1 MGGGGSSGPTET
13 TNITSNLPEYV
24 QPYFERLLQR
34 SEGESIQGYQPY
46 GGQRLAYF
54 SPDEMQSQA
63 MTRGFANAGTPS
75 QYGAAETRFTNQGA
89 YGKPLTP
96 AQIAAGQTAYTPY
109 TAPQNAAGLSV
120 GPSGYSASADQTGAL
135 TAPGGYS
142 FSPSAGGVLND
153 GYKQGYAAPSS
164 ETPITSGY
172 DPTALDTRLAART
185 TYDPTANLRS
195 SKYTA
200 GTTAQTYN
208 PLSYEENISRFMS
221 PYQQN
226 VTDIQKREA
235 ARQSDIMGKGIGDQ
249 ATAQGGLG
257 GYREAIQQ
265 SERER
270 NLSQQMD
277 DIQARGSQSAF
288 ESAQQQLERE
298 RAGGMGAARFGL
310 DAFTQQQS
318 AQQQQEQLAQ
328 RAFETSE
335 QSRQQQQ
342 TFAQSAFNAGESAR
356 QQAAKLGLSAEQQ
369 QQAAEQAE
377 EKFSQ
382 SGYQMQQAAQQAAG
396 SQQIAAYKAQQ
407 QALQAQGAQGIQAY
421 QAQEAAR
428 QAQERFQQ
436 SAYDMSN
443 RYNLAAAQGLQGI
456 GSAQQQDALSRIQA
470 LAGIGSQDRALRQAS
485 MDMGYD
491 DFQRQRDF
499 AKRQLSDFSGMLR
512 GVPVT
517 PNQTTSTYSQQ
528 PGLFQ
533 QAAGAGLA
541 GLGLYRGAQG

>member
-1 MGGGGSSGPTET
+1 MSFGGGSSGPTET

-75 QYGAAETRFTNQGA
+75 QYGAAETRFSNQGA
-89 YGKPLTP
+89 YGQPLTA
-96 AQIAAGQTAYTPY
+96 AQTAAGQTAYTPY
-109 TAPQNAAGLSV
+109 TAPQDAAGLSV
-120 GPSGYSASADQTGAL
+120 GPSGYSASANQTGAL

-142 FSPSAGGVLND
+142 FSPTTD
-153 GYKQGYAAPSS
+153 GYTQGYAAPSA
-164 ETPITSGY
+164 EKPITSGY
-172 DPTALDTRLAART
+172 DPTALDTRLAGRT

-195 SKYTA
+195 SAYTA
-200 GTTAQTYN
+200 GTTAQSYN
-208 PLSYEENISRFMS
+208 PLGYEQNLSRFMS

-226 VTDIQKREA
+226 VTDIEKREA
-235 ARQSDIMGKGIGDQ
+235 TRQSDIMSKGIGDQ

-270 NLSQQMD
+270 NLSQQLG

-288 ESAQQQLERE
+288 ENAQAQLERE

-310 DAFTQQQS
+310 DAFSQQQA
-318 AQQQQEQLAQ
+318 AQQQQEQLGQ

-377 EKFSQ
+377 ERFSQ
-382 SGYQMQQAAQQAAG
+382 SGYQMQQAAEQAAG
-396 SQQIAAYKAQQ
+396 SQEIAAYKAQQ

-436 SAYDMSN
+436 SGYDMSN

-456 GSAQQQDALSRIQA
+456 GTAQQADALSRIQA
-470 LAGIGSQDRALRQAS
+470 LKGIGSQDRALRQAS

-499 AKRQLSDFSGMLR
+499 AKNQLSDFSGMLR
-512 GVPVT
+512 GVPVSA
-517 PNQTTSTYSQQ
+517 NQTTSTYSQQ

-541 GLGLYRGAQG
+541 GLGLYRGARG

>member
-1 MGGGGSSGPTET
+1 MSLGGGGSSGPTES

-54 SPDEMQSQA
+54 SPDELQSQA
-63 MTRGFANAGTPS
+63 MTRGFAEAGTP
-75 QYGAAETRFTNQGA
+75 QAYTDAQTRFGA
-89 YGKPLTP
+89 QTPLTSGYT
-96 AQIAAGQTAYTPY
+96 AG
-109 TAPQNAAGLSV
+109 TAPQGYQAGTV
-120 GPSGYSASADQTGAL
+120 GPTYQAGAYNQGYQAGPFDAGYSAGTRQTGYDPTTRQSGYSAGQTTPTYQPL
-135 TAPGGYS
+135 GYE
-142 FSPSAGGVLND
+142 
-153 GYKQGYAAPSS
+153 Q
-164 ETPITSGY
+164 
-172 DPTALDTRLAART
+172 
-185 TYDPTANLRS
+185 NL
-195 SKYTA
+195 
-200 GTTAQTYN
+200 Q
-208 PLSYEENISRFMS
+208 RFMS

-226 VTDIQKREA
+226 VTDIEKREA

-270 NLSQQMD
+270 NLSQQMG
-277 DIQARGSQSAF
+277 DIQTRGSQAAYQN
-288 ESAQQQLERE
+288 AQAQLERE

-382 SGYQMQQAAQQAAG
+382 SGYQMQQAAEQAAG

-443 RYNLAAAQGLQGI
+443 RYNLAAARLTRHWQC
-456 GSAQQQDALSRIQA
+456 S
-470 LAGIGSQDRALRQAS
+470 
-485 MDMGYD
+485 
-491 DFQRQRDF
+491 
-499 AKRQLSDFSGMLR
+499 
-512 GVPVT
+512 
-517 PNQTTSTYSQQ
+517 TTRCT
-528 PGLFQ
+528 F
-533 QAAGAGLA
+533 
-541 GLGLYRGAQG
+541 

>member
-54 SPDEMQSQA
+54 SPDELQSQA

-153 GYKQGYAAPSS
+153 GYKQGYAAPSA

-208 PLSYEENISRFMS
+208 PLNYEENISRFMS

-318 AQQQQEQLAQ
+318 AKQQEEQLAQ

-335 QSRQQQQ
+335 RSRQQQQ

-382 SGYQMQQAAQQAAG
+382 SGYQMQQAAEQAAG

-470 LAGIGSQDRALRQAS
+470 LSGIGSQDRALRQAS

-512 GVPVT
+512 GVPIT

-541 GLGLYRGAQG
+541 GLGLYRGAIG

>member
-54 SPDEMQSQA
+54 SPDELQSQA

-153 GYKQGYAAPSS
+153 GYKQGYAAPSA

-195 SKYTA
+195 STYTA

-208 PLSYEENISRFMS
+208 PLNYEENISRFMS

-249 ATAQGGLG
+249 ATSQGGLG

-277 DIQARGSQSAF
+277 DIQARGSQAAF

-318 AQQQQEQLAQ
+318 AKQQQEQLAQ

-335 QSRQQQQ
+335 RSRQQQQ

-470 LAGIGSQDRALRQAS
+470 LQGIGAQDRALRQAS

-499 AKRQLSDFSGMLR
+499 SKRQLSDFSGMLR
-512 GVPVT
+512 GVPVQ
-517 PNQTTSTYSQQ
+517 PNQTTSTYNQQ

-533 QAAGAGLA
+533 TGVGAGLA
-541 GLGLYRGAQG
+541 GLGLYKGGYG